1 MEGGK
6 HMLKKI
12 LKKKEEPKTKIEVTK
27 EDIDSL
33 AESMIQKNLE
43 YNAKMQ
49 DMRLK
54 QGEKELGEK
63 KKRNQKAEKIVNK
76 YIK

>member
-1 MEGGK
+1 
-6 HMLKKI
+6 MLKKI
-12 LKKKEEPKTKIEVTK
+12 LKKKEEPKPKVEVTK

-33 AESMIQKNLE
+33 AESMIKKNLE
-43 YNAKMQ
+43 YNAKVQ

-54 QGEKELGEK
+54 QGEKELEEK

>member
-1 MEGGK
+1 
-6 HMLKKI
+6 MLKKI
-12 LKKKEEPKTKIEVTK
+12 LKKKEEPKPKVEVTK

-33 AESMIQKNLE
+33 AESMIKKNLE

-54 QGEKELGEK
+54 QGEKELEEK

>member
-1 MEGGK
+1 
-6 HMLKKI
+6 MLKKI
-12 LKKKEEPKTKIEVTK
+12 LKKKEEPKSKIEVTK

>member
-1 MEGGK
+1 
-6 HMLKKI
+6 MLKKI
-12 LKKKEEPKTKIEVTK
+12 LKKKDEPKPKIDVTK

-33 AESMIQKNLE
+33 AESMIKKNLE

-54 QGEKELGEK
+54 QGEKELQEK